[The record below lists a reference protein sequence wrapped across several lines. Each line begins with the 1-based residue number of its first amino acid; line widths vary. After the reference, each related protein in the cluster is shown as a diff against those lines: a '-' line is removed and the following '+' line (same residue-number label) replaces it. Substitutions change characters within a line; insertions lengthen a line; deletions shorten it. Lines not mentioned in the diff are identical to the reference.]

1 MSEQLY
7 FTINAGRAKR
17 GTPVLDSQPGAHTGA
32 SRKLIPGYSDS
43 NIVFWNDATGNDGNT
58 GASIAQ
64 AVETYAQ
71 AATLAGS
78 TKKIRK
84 VNSSTVSVS
93 ITKPTE
99 ATIGTTSTI
108 ASSLTAPVDTWTQ
121 AGTPGFTTE
130 LVYAVAWSPLKKLFV
145 AVSDGGTI
153 AHSPDG
159 NVWAMAVTPSFSGTT
174 IRGVCWAEELS
185 VFVAVGQSGKIAYS
199 ADGITWTQ
207 VTSNF
212 GSSFVYSVV
221 WAKSIGLLVA
231 CGESNKIGYSSDGV
245 TWTVVTLADNDE
257 SLLSVAWSESLGR
270 LVAINGQSPRVY
282 YSDNGVSWKGGTI
295 TAISS
300 GSALCYAEALGLFVG
315 SATFS
320 GTPKF
325 IYSADG
331 ITWTASTTTPASQA
345 SGIAYSAELNKLVS
359 MHVSG
364 VMYYSSDADTW
375 TAVTTEGFGASNIFA
390 AAYSPLL
397 GKFVAVG
404 NSAKIG
410 YSTAFASTISA
421 HVAGFTIQAMQYSGT
436 VTAYNCTFI
445 QPGTTA
451 ALSFD
456 SCRITESGSH
466 ISNNARS
473 SSGTLYEGDR
483 HTTGAPASQNAISMT
498 RDTVAGVWY
507 IYPSSATGYEEI
519 KDNIIE
525 GGIVSSY
532 AVTVTSGNTRGT
544 SYGAVFSEECTQ
556 SDPKFVDDTDY
567 KLQREMDS
575 YQYDSPLVAASQ
587 FYFNANGDARDLGAW
602 SYNESTME
610 MLYTRHFPFLLPTG
624 KDSFSN
630 VLHSRVNRHV
640 GEDGTPDVINDID
653 ALWEEITLRYQ
664 TLPSDHIDFLDWW
677 QGNFSD
683 MTCEIDFFVGQ
694 PVSSTIT
701 VNGAH
706 SAGDV
711 TLTIDAGTTLAAGD
725 RIFSGTEV
733 YSVLYMVDDTL
744 AVLSRKLAAG
754 IADNAFLT
762 ISQPTGKGTYQYLPQ
777 ADRDLR
783 KPMGQAASE
792 FDRGLVLNFS
802 RKRV

>member
-7 FTINAGRAKR
+7 FTINAGLAKR

-32 SRKLIPGYSDS
+32 TRKYIPGYSDA

-84 VNSSTVSVS
+84 VNSSTVSVN

-108 ASSLTAPVDTWTQ
+108 ASSSLTAPVNVWTQSTTFNGYSAVQRGLVWVPWLSKFYATGGSSKLYSSPDGVTWTAVAGHGYGSDAPYAICISQSNKLIFTVGSGGKFGYSSDGTTFTVSSPSSAYTNVYNGIDFDETTGTIVICGSEGQISSSVDIGITWFSQRIDISLVFYAVAKSSTRWVVTSTADEIYYSDDSRIWTRVATSASAAWVSLIYSHVASKFVIGDESGIIYYSSNGTTWTAAATPSFGGSNVYGFAESLDMGKIIAVGAGGKIAYSSDANTFTQ
-121 AGTPGFTTE
+121 AGTPSYGASD
-130 LVYAVAWSPLKKLFV
+130 VICAAWSPLL
-145 AVSDGGTI
+145 
-153 AHSPDG
+153 
-159 NVWAMAVTPSFSGTT
+159 
-174 IRGVCWAEELS
+174 
-185 VFVAVGQSGKIAYS
+185 Q
-199 ADGITWTQ
+199 
-207 VTSNF
+207 
-212 GSSFVYSVV
+212 
-221 WAKSIGLLVA
+221 
-231 CGESNKIGYSSDGV
+231 
-245 TWTVVTLADNDE
+245 
-257 SLLSVAWSESLGR
+257 
-270 LVAINGQSPRVY
+270 
-282 YSDNGVSWKGGTI
+282 
-295 TAISS
+295 
-300 GSALCYAEALGLFVG
+300 
-315 SATFS
+315 
-320 GTPKF
+320 KF
-325 IYSADG
+325 CTG
-331 ITWTASTTTPASQA
+331 
-345 SGIAYSAELNKLVS
+345 
-359 MHVSG
+359 
-364 VMYYSSDADTW
+364 
-375 TAVTTEGFGASNIFA
+375 
-390 AAYSPLL
+390 
-397 GKFVAVG
+397 G
-404 NSAKIG
+404 NSKAAF
-410 YSTAFASTISA
+410 STAYATTISA
-421 HVAGFTIQAMQYSGT
+421 DVAGFSIANVTYSGT
-436 VTAYNCTFI
+436 VAAYNCTI
-445 QPGTTA
+445 TYAGTTA
-451 ALSFD
+451 ALSLD
-456 SCRITESGSH
+456 SSRVTGEAH
-466 ISNNARS
+466 ISNNAAKS
-473 SSGTLYEGDR
+473 IGTLYLGDLN
-483 HTTGAPASQNAISMT
+483 TTCTPAAQNDVDYNSNTI
-498 RDTVAGVWY
+498 VGKWY
-507 IYPSSATGYEEI
+507 IYNASATGYERI
-519 KDNIIE
+519 RDNIIE
-525 GGIVSSY
+525 GGIVSTY

-544 SYGAVFSEECTQ
+544 SSGAVFSDECTQ
-556 SDPKFVDDTDY
+556 SDPKFVDETDY
-567 KLQREMDS
+567 KLRREMDS

-587 FYFNANGDARDLGAW
+587 FYFNANGEARDLGAW

-754 IADNAFLT
+754 ISDNAVLT